1 MTSEGRGLTI
11 GSRGITKN
19 SVSCI
24 ERFVGPSAHR
34 APRPRS
40 APQPPRSGFVR
51 SQGPPLQPPVSGSDR
66 LTSASRSA
74 ASTSDAAP
82 AAMHRNSRAPAGA
95 QSTRVNVASSRSST
109 ALGESAQTR
118 SSASAFAS
126 AHSGSFGPPPLPP
139 APALP
144 ASPEPPAPPAS
155 SEPEA
160 PPSLGVGAAPPRRSM
175 TLGYRARSRWRCWW
189 RALSQIDSSSAGAS
203 LA

>member
-95 QSTRVNVASSRSST
+95 QSTRVNA
-109 ALGESAQTR
+109 
-118 SSASAFAS
+118 
-126 AHSGSFGPPPLPP
+126 P
-139 APALP
+139 APRSANPHRL
-144 ASPEPPAPPAS
+144 AR
-155 SEPEA
+155 
-160 PPSLGVGAAPPRRSM
+160 APPRSRPRTPVRSV
-175 TLGYRARSRWRCWW
+175 RPRFRRRQRSLRR
-189 RALSQIDSSSAGAS
+189 RSLLRLRLRRNRKHLPHLVSALRRPDVR
-203 LA
+203 